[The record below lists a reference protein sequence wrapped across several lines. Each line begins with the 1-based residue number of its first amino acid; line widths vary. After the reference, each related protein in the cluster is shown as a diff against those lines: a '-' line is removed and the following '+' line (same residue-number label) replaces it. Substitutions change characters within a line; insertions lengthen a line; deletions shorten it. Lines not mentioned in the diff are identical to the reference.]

1 MLVFILVW
9 VRALREQRDHSLQHQ
24 RNESIP
30 FCSCCLEKKILCHSV
45 PTTSQ
50 KKRFSCHLLGSEQR
64 ERFGFFWR
72 KKGGRGRGKKG
83 PKPGVSDD
91 MQQEN
96 NGRYAQRDSH
106 SGAPFSILPSLSS
119 LFSLSI
125 YMGAWPD
132 PLLYILTWPDPF
144 LYILSFDPAK
154 RRLGPRHI
162 PHQRKKSSYKWE
174 KRSTQKRK
182 EMPNKWEKGTLGL

>member
-1 MLVFILVW
+1 MQYTSETNTITFKRGIFKDAKRVGFLQCGWLWMREEEEKEENGMKLVFILVW

-24 RNESIP
+24 RNESNP

-50 KKRFSCHLLGSEQR
+50 KKRFSSHLLGSGQR

-83 PKPGVSDD
+83 PIPGVSGD

-96 NGRYAQRDSH
+96 NGRYAQRDSD
-106 SGAPFSILPSLSS
+106 SGAPFSIPLSVSLVTF
-119 LFSLSI
+119 LTLN
-125 YMGAWPD
+125 GQWV
-132 PLLYILTWPDPF
+132 TWPDPF
-144 LYILSFDPAK
+144 V
-154 RRLGPRHI
+154 
-162 PHQRKKSSYKWE
+162 W
-174 KRSTQKRK
+174 
-182 EMPNKWEKGTLGL
+182 W